1 VVSDQNVLT
10 TNHCSLTTNKRLVI
24 NVIPIAK
31 PQIGEEEKKAVMEVL
46 NSGIIASG
54 PKVKE
59 LEKRFA
65 EYIGTKHAIAT
76 SNGTTALH
84 AALYCAGIQ
93 QGDEVITTPFT
104 FIATA
109 NAILFCGAKPVF
121 ADIDPKTFNIDPASV
136 RRKITKKTK
145 AILPV
150 HLYGQSAQIDEIMK
164 IAQEH
169 NLAVIEDCA
178 QAHGATCNGKKV
190 GGFGDAGCF
199 SFYPTKNMTASE
211 GGMITTNDD
220 ALAEKIRIFINQGM
234 KERYVHV
241 MIGHNFRMTDIGA
254 AIAIEQLKKL
264 DGFNAKRQ
272 ANAKRIDELL
282 AGSGVVTPYVAPE
295 CNHVYHQYTIQ
306 TEKREALMAHLHEKG
321 VGYGIYYPK
330 ALHQYEHLAKY
341 GNKRLKNAEK
351 AALVS
356 LSLPVHPALTEADV
370 EAVAAAVKEFTA
382 KK

>member
-1 VVSDQNVLT
+1 M
-10 TNHCSLTTNKRLVI
+10 
-24 NVIPIAK
+24 IPIAK
-31 PQIGEEEKKAVMEVL
+31 PQIGDEEKKAVMEVL

-59 LEKRFA
+59 FEKTFA
-65 EYIGTKHAIAT
+65 QFVGTKHAIAT

-84 AALYCAGIQ
+84 AALFCAGIEP
-93 QGDEVITTPFT
+93 GDEVITTPFT

-121 ADIDPKTFNIDPASV
+121 ADIDLKTFNIDPASV

-150 HLYGQSAQIDEIMK
+150 HLYGQSAAIEEIMA
-164 IAQEH
+164 IAKEH
-169 NLAVIEDCA
+169 DLKVIEDCA
-178 QAHGATCNGKKV
+178 QSHGAMFGGKKV
-190 GGFGDAGCF
+190 GSFGDAGCF
-199 SFYPTKNMTASE
+199 SFYPTKNMTTSE

-234 KERYVHV
+234 KERYVHI

-254 AIAIEQLKKL
+254 AIGIEQFKKL
-264 DGFNAKRQ
+264 EGFTAKRQ
-272 ANAKRIDELL
+272 ANAKKLNEML
-282 AGSGVVTPYVAPE
+282 AGSGVVTPYVAPG

-306 TEKREALMAHLHEKG
+306 TENREALMNFLHDKG
-321 VGYGIYYPK
+321 IGYGIYYPK

-356 LSLPVHPALTEADV
+356 LSLPVHPALSDADV
-370 EAVAAAVKEFTA
+370 VAVATAIKEFMA

>member
-1 VVSDQNVLT
+1 M
-10 TNHCSLTTNKRLVI
+10 
-24 NVIPIAK
+24 IPIAK
-31 PQIGEEEKKAVMEVL
+31 PQIGEEEKKAVLEVL

-59 LEKRFA
+59 LEKLFA
-65 EYIGTKHAIAT
+65 AYVGTKHAIAT

-84 AALYCAGIQ
+84 AALYCAGIKK
-93 QGDEVITTPFT
+93 GDEVITTPFT

-121 ADIDPKTFNIDPASV
+121 ADIDIKTFNIDPASV

-150 HLYGQSAQIDEIMK
+150 HLYGQPAQIDEIMK
-164 IAQEH
+164 IAEERK
-169 NLAVIEDCA
+169 LAVIEDCA
-178 QAHGATCNGKKV
+178 QAHGAALNGKKV
-190 GGFGDAGCF
+190 GSFGLAGCF

-211 GGMITTNDD
+211 GGMITTDDD
-220 ALAEKIRIFINQGM
+220 ALAEKIRMFINQGQ

-241 MIGHNFRMTDIGA
+241 MPGHNFRMTDIGA
-254 AIAIEQLKKL
+254 AIAIEQFKKL

-272 ANAKRIDELL
+272 ENAKKLNELL
-282 AGSGVVTPYVAPE
+282 AGCCGAATPYVAPGMT
-295 CNHVYHQYTIQ
+295 HVYHQYTIQ
-306 TEKREALMAHLHEKG
+306 TENREALTNFLHDKG
-321 VGYGIYYPK
+321 IGYGIYYPK
-330 ALHQYEHLAKY
+330 ALHQYEHLTKY

-356 LSLPVHPALTEADV
+356 LSLPVHPALSDADV
-370 EAVAAAVKEFTA
+370 QAVAAAIREFMA
-382 KK
+382 KKA